1 MTLLRQYVTNF
12 SSGELSPLL
21 SSRLDAQ
28 AYKNGAFRLRNV
40 RLRSQGGVTRR
51 PGLRYYQ
58 TLSNLTYQT
67 EAYIYDEDEAYIL
80 LFSAGEL
87 RIIDDSNPTVIL
99 DTLTSCPW
107 TANEIGQLVVTQ
119 TGDTMFIAHPNFM
132 IRKLTRQTVSSW
144 QQRKQFPEPDG
155 LVSGGQVRIWKR
167 KSVIDWAN
175 ATGRNKTGVEL

>member
-67 EAYIYDEDEAYIL
+67 EAYIYDEDEACL
-80 LFSAGEL
+80 LY
-87 RIIDDSNPTVIL
+87 
-99 DTLTSCPW
+99 TSPSPRD
-107 TANEIGQLVVTQ
+107 A
-119 TGDTMFIAHPNFM
+119 
-132 IRKLTRQTVSSW
+132 
-144 QQRKQFPEPDG
+144 
-155 LVSGGQVRIWKR
+155 
-167 KSVIDWAN
+167 
-175 ATGRNKTGVEL
+175 